1 MPWNATLLHGYLLLN
16 TANALGPVLR
26 RLQQEQQ
33 AAQVCRLP
41 AAPLSV
47 LPSAILLRRSFAY

>member
-16 TANALGPVLR
+16 TVNALGPVLR
-26 RLQQEQQ
+26 RLQQEQ